1 MHRTNGKNQDFD
13 QFSFVHAESDFLQLS
28 EPSYME
34 TTTTEEDPETQERY
48 FLVGRGKEKKK
59 KKKERK
65 NGGKNRTIIRIAN
78 RRKSQN

>member
-1 MHRTNGKNQDFD
+1 MWTAVIVRILHRTNGKNQDFD

-48 FLVGRGKEKKK
+48 FLVGRGKKKK
-59 KKKERK
+59 KKKEK
-65 NGGKNRTIIRIAN
+65 NI
-78 RRKSQN
+78 KSIKV